1 MKACFKHCT
10 EIKCSM
16 KDFFSKYD
24 EIRTKLPVLSH
35 LQKKSLIENILCAVK
50 AMNSHL

>member
-10 EIKCSM
+10 EMKFSI

-24 EIRTKLPVLSH
+24 EIRTKLPVWSH
-35 LQKKSLIENILCAVK
+35 LQKKYLIENILCAV
-50 AMNSHL
+50 